1 MKKYWFVFPQSSPL
15 AHYVQPV
22 LAKSPQDAKMAM
34 YRFYASI
41 GRYEISVGNPYVG
54 KKSLPAMVVSGEAMK
69 GTMLIKV
76 EGI

>member
-22 LAKSPQDAKMAM
+22 LAKAPQDAKMAM
-34 YRFYASI
+34 YRFYAAI
-41 GRYEISVGNPYVG
+41 GRYEISEDNPYVG
-54 KKSLPAMVVSGEAMK
+54 KKSLPAMVVSSEARK

>member
-15 AHYVQPV
+15 ANYVQPV
-22 LAKSPQDAKMAM
+22 LAKTPQDAKTAM
-34 YRFYASI
+34 YRLYAAI
-41 GRYEISVGNPYVG
+41 GRYEISVVNPYVC
-54 KKSLPAMVVSGEAMK
+54 KKSLPAMVVNGEEMK